1 MSYHVL
7 TGMMTLG
14 GPGSGIEGHTTP
26 KEKEDP
32 LATST
37 TPFDTKDSDPLDLLK
52 WIRENK

>member
-26 KEKEDP
+26 KEKEDSEKRV
-32 LATST
+32 AAY
-37 TPFDTKDSDPLDLLK
+37 KEKVAKMDSRK
-52 WIRENK
+52 